1 MITETFDFLSQG
13 GWLMVPILLCSI
25 AALAFFLERLWHLRR
40 VNILP
45 EAFVEPVFE
54 ALEAGDMERA
64 RGLCEGSN
72 SPLAAMIAAAIERA
86 GEPRSLIKEIVEE
99 EGQRELFY
107 MERFAGALGAIA
119 TIAPLL
125 GLLGTVVG
133 MIDVFQGV
141 VAQASGDGQ
150 VQAAALASGIWQALI
165 TTASG
170 LAVGIPVYLG
180 YRYVVSRVD
189 QLAVE
194 LEELALDAV
203 DQIAGEGGQ
212 ISGEESA
219 RESESAGD
227 EEDDE
232 GAGRE
237 QEAGDSE
244 VTAEHEEVA

>member
-1 MITETFDFLSQG
+1 MITDTFDFLSQG

-25 AALAFFLERLWHLRR
+25 AALAFFLERIWQLRR

-54 ALEAGDMERA
+54 ALEAGDLERA

-72 SPLAAMIAAAIERA
+72 TPLSAMIAAAIERA
-86 GEPRSLIKEIVEE
+86 GEPRSVIKEIVEE

-194 LEELALDAV
+194 LEEFALEAV
-203 DQIAGEGGQ
+203 DHIAGQGG
-212 ISGEESA
+212 
-219 RESESAGD
+219 RRHR
-227 EEDDE
+227 E
-232 GAGRE
+232 GA
-237 QEAGDSE
+237 DE
-244 VTAEHEEVA
+244 VADEEVADESDEVTGPEPPPGEMEGAAEREEVA